1 MMTGR
6 QNGHP
11 DKHQY
16 SGSDT
21 QHRALSALLS
31 AGSVTASGA
40 AGRMWKGGGV
50 QEVSSVLAFE
60 QSVIQPGKHND
71 SPW

>member
-1 MMTGR
+1 MATLTNTSTLAQTPNTG
-6 QNGHP
+6 
-11 DKHQY
+11 
-16 SGSDT
+16 
-21 QHRALSALLS
+21 LSALCCPP
-31 AGSVTASGA
+31 GASQHQVLRVVC
-40 AGRMWKGGGV
+40 GRGGGV